1 MTEEL
6 KRFFTSINY
15 AFKESDFEGASVQK
29 VIYLKQKNI
38 FEVYLEFQA
47 VLPIS
52 IAKEILKAS
61 MNKINQ
67 EKECA
72 IHFVYDE
79 ISHDDILV
87 YLKDCIKDLT
97 KKRPSLVNLMDA
109 LVTIEDEIIT
119 LEVSTRME
127 EAEVKKEAKGITSKL
142 YSYGLGEYELTS
154 ILNEEL
160 NREVKED
167 IEKNKTAEIP
177 VILSSPKQPDV
188 ELLEGEVTSLETIK
202 KPIRKAIIEGYVL
215 EMNTLEHEKVN
226 IITLKISDKT
236 SQLSVKIFKKPS
248 ELEEFKKLKEEFR
261 EGFWYR
267 FSGRI
272 KQDSYANALIL
283 TVNDFMSLDKE
294 EETIEKQEISP
305 KSMNEGPIT
314 GNVTAIDNIMGDIA
328 NITLE
333 AYIFG
338 KDVMEHEKIN
348 ILTLKIS
355 DKTNSLLAKVFK
367 RPNEKEEFRS
377 IVKDLKE
384 GTWYRF
390 QGNVKRD
397 DFAKDLVLTILKYE
411 SIESK
416 DEITMEQTDNPRI
429 ELHTHTMMSAMDG
442 VIDAKT
448 LVKHAIKIGQKAIAV
463 TDHNCVQAFPDLYHA
478 VCDYNKGR
486 EEQDRFKVLYG
497 AEMNVVADDVDIIVN
512 NCTYNLLEDTFVVFD
527 TETTGF
533 YAGSDQ
539 MIEIGAV
546 KIASG
551 KIVDRFDE
559 LIDPHRPIPKKI
571 TELTFITDEMLAGKD
586 SEENVT
592 KRFLDW
598 VGDLPMVAHNAKFD
612 ISFMRAACNKYHF
625 KEFNAT
631 VLDTMSMARMLHPEW
646 PNHKLQTL
654 TKKLD
659 IPWDEEKHHRADYD
673 AEGTALAFHKMAK
686 ALYDQNISTTDD
698 LLANID
704 MESLVRFAFPFH
716 ATLIAKDRPGLKNL
730 FKIVSIANT
739 KYLYKNEQPK
749 IPRKEVE
756 ALREGLLIG
765 SGCIH
770 GEIFDKASGKEDE
783 ELVNMMSFYDYIE
796 VQPISAFSHLIG
808 ADAKFPSVSA
818 AEEYLKRIIRVAKE
832 AGKPVVATGDVH
844 NLKKED
850 KIYREIIINQK
861 FNGKLHPL
869 KRKGIEVPNQYLKTT
884 EEMMEDFSFL
894 DEETRKEIIIDNP
907 NKIAGKVEEIEVII
921 DTPNP
926 FAPKIPH
933 SVETMTELVYT
944 KADELYGSPLPLNI
958 EERLAKELYGDALIQ
973 ACKNEESDEAKAFA
987 LIHETILKGKEAVK
1001 DMVKKHL
1008 AEEDIQEKTEDEM
1021 DKLAFKKLGGIIGAN
1036 YDVIYLIAQKLVK
1049 HSNDEGFLVG
1059 SRGSV
1064 GSSFVANMMGI
1075 TEVNSMPAHYRCPK
1089 CKNSIFNDEKG
1100 EPLGVM
1106 YSCGFDLPDKNC
1118 PECGEKMT
1126 KDGHDIP
1133 FATFLGFN
1141 ADKVPDIDL
1150 NFSDLN
1156 QASAHEYTKVLFG
1169 VDNVYRA
1176 GTIGTVAEKTAYGYV
1191 KGYCEEKGI
1200 IMRNIETERLA
1211 KGCTGVKR
1219 TTGQHPGGIVVIP
1232 DYMEVADFTPFQ
1244 FPAEDPTSAWRTTH
1258 FDYHAIDADVLK
1270 LDILGH
1276 TDPTQLRMIQDL
1288 TGDDVTEVP
1297 LDDKETMALFT
1308 GTDSLG
1314 VTKEEIMC
1322 DTGTLGVPEFG
1333 TPFTIQL
1340 VKDAKPTTFAEL
1352 VKISGLAHGTDV
1364 WLGNAQDLV
1373 QNNICPF
1380 KDVIGC
1386 RDDIMVE
1393 LMNKGVPPIKA
1404 FKIMEFVRKGKASRE
1419 PDVWAE
1425 HANTLK
1431 EYNIPD
1437 WYITSCQK
1445 IKYMFPK
1452 AHAAAYVTSAFR
1464 IAWYKVHKPLVYYC
1478 TYFSTRFQDFD
1489 PDAMV
1494 KGYDAIKAKILD
1506 IQSKGHEATNKDASL
1521 LETLKLALEA
1531 SARGVRFKMIDI
1543 RESDGNNF
1551 VMVEDENALILPF
1564 RSLDGLGD
1572 AVATK
1577 IMEERVQKQFYS
1589 VEDFSNRGK
1598 VNQST
1603 IEKMRI
1609 MGIFE
1614 GMPETS
1620 QLSLF

>member
-6 KRFFTSINY
+6 RRFFNSIN
-15 AFKESDFEGASVQK
+15 FKPDENDFEGASVLK
-29 VIYLKQKNI
+29 VIYLKQKDI
-38 FEVYLEFQA
+38 FEVYIDLKH
-47 VLPIS
+47 VLPIK
-52 IAKEILKAS
+52 IANELFKATL
-61 MNKINQ
+61 NKING
-67 EKECA
+67 EKTCT
-72 IHFVYDE
+72 
-79 ISHDDILV
+79 V
-87 YLKDCIKDLT
+87 YLRYSEVSEKDCLMYLKEFIEDLT
-97 KKRPSLVNLMDA
+97 KKRPSLINLREA
-109 LVTIEDEIIT
+109 PVTLEDEILTI
-119 LEVSTRME
+119 EVSTKLE
-127 EAEVKKEAKGITSKL
+127 ELEVKKESKGLKSKL
-142 YSYGLGEYELTS
+142 MQYGLGEYEITS

-160 NREVKED
+160 NKEVKAD
-167 IEKNKTAEIP
+167 MEKNKETFDVPIFE
-177 VILSSPKQPDV
+177 SPKKEHKPI
-188 ELLEGEVTSLETIK
+188 EGEITSI
-202 KPIRKAIIEGYVL
+202 
-215 EMNTLEHEKVN
+215 N
-226 IITLKISDKT
+226 
-236 SQLSVKIFKKPS
+236 
-248 ELEEFKKLKEEFR
+248 
-261 EGFWYR
+261 
-267 FSGRI
+267 
-272 KQDSYANALIL
+272 
-283 TVNDFMSLDKE
+283 
-294 EETIEKQEISP
+294 
-305 KSMNEGPIT
+305 
-314 GNVTAIDNIMGDIA
+314 NIMGDMK
-328 NITLE
+328 NIIVE
-333 AYIFG
+333 AFVFG
-338 KDVMEHEKIN
+338 IDSMEHEKIN
-348 ILTLKIS
+348 IVTLKIS
-355 DKTNSLLAKVFK
+355 DKTNSLLAKIFK
-367 RPNEKEEFRS
+367 KDKAEFKS
-377 IVKDLKE
+377 TLKSFKE
-384 GTWYRF
+384 GNWYRLEGKVEF
-390 QGNVKRD
+390 DN
-397 DFAKDLVLTILKYE
+397 FSKDLVLTIRRYE
-411 SIESK
+411 PIDSK
-416 DEITMEQTDNPRI
+416 DEILYEETDTPRV

-463 TDHNCVQAFPDLYHA
+463 TDHNACQAFPDLYHA
-478 VCDYNKGR
+478 VCDYNKGK
-486 EEQDRFKVLYG
+486 EESERFKVLYG
-497 AEMNVVADDVDIIVN
+497 AEMNVVNNDVDIIFN
-512 NCTYNLLEDTFVVFD
+512 NRTYNLLEDTYVVFD

-546 KIASG
+546 KIQSG
-551 KIVDRFDE
+551 KIIDRFDE

-571 TELTFITDEMLAGKD
+571 TELTFITDEMVSGCD
-586 SEENVT
+586 NEENVT
-592 KRFLDW
+592 KRFLEWASDF
-598 VGDLPMVAHNAKFD
+598 PMVAHNAKFD
-612 ISFMRAACNKYHF
+612 ISFMKAACHKYGLP
-625 KEFNAT
+625 EFNYT

-686 ALYDQNISTTDD
+686 SLYDQNISTTDD
-698 LLANID
+698 LLNNID
-704 MESLVRFAFPFH
+704 MESLVKFSFPFH
-716 ATLIAKDRPGLKNL
+716 ATFLAKNRVGLKNL
-730 FKIVSIANT
+730 FKIISIANT

-749 IPRKEVE
+749 IPRNEILN
-756 ALREGLLIG
+756 LREGLLIG
-765 SGCIH
+765 SGCIN
-770 GEIFDKASGKEDE
+770 GEVFEKAKGLEDE

-796 VQPISAFSHLIG
+796 VQPVSAFSHLIG
-808 ADAKFPSVSA
+808 PEARFKTTTQ

-832 AGKPVVATGDVH
+832 AGKPVCATGDVH

-850 KIYREIIINQK
+850 KIYREIIVNQK

-869 KRKGIEVPNQYLKTT
+869 KRKGMEIPNQYLKTT
-884 EEMMEDFSFL
+884 EEMLDDFQFL
-894 DEETRKEIIIDNP
+894 DDETRREIVILNP
-907 NKIAGKVEEIEVII
+907 NLIASKIEEIEVII

-944 KADELYGSPLPLNI
+944 KALELYGNPLPLNI
-958 EERLAKELYGDALIQ
+958 EERLAKELYGDALIE
-973 ACKNEESDEAKAFA
+973 ACKLEEEEITKAFS
-987 LIHETILKGKEAVK
+987 LVHKIINEGKVAVK

-1008 AEEDIQEKTEDEM
+1008 DSSEGTDEEKDTI
-1021 DKLAFKKLGGIIGAN
+1021 AYKKLGGIIGAN

-1075 TEVNSMPAHYRCPK
+1075 TEVNSLPAHYRCPK
-1089 CKNSIFNDEKG
+1089 CKKSIFDDEEGKS
-1100 EPLGVM
+1100 LGVT
-1106 YSCGFDLPDKNC
+1106 YSCGFDLPDKKC
-1118 PECGEKMT
+1118 PECGMKMQ

-1200 IMRNIETERLA
+1200 IMRSIETERLA
-1211 KGCTGVKR
+1211 KGCTGCKR

-1232 DYMEVADFTPFQ
+1232 DYMEVFDFTPFQ
-1244 FPAEDPTSAWRTTH
+1244 YPAEDPSSPWRTTH

-1288 TGDDVTEVP
+1288 TGDDVTKVP

-1308 GTDSLG
+1308 GTKSLK
-1314 VTKEEIMC
+1314 VTKEQILC

-1364 WLGNAQDLV
+1364 WLGNAQELI
-1373 QNNICPF
+1373 QKNICPF

-1393 LMNKGVPPIKA
+1393 LMNKGVPAIKA
-1404 FKIMEFVRKGKASRE
+1404 FKIMEFVRKGKAGTDPE
-1419 PDVWAE
+1419 TWAGFVE
-1425 HANTLK
+1425 TLK

-1445 IKYMFPK
+1445 IQYMFPK

-1478 TYFSTRFQDFD
+1478 TYFSTRFDDFD
-1489 PDAMV
+1489 PEVMV
-1494 KGYDAIKAKILD
+1494 KGYDAIRSKMLEL
-1506 IQSKGHEATNKDASL
+1506 QSKGYDATNKDASL

-1531 SARGVRFKMIDI
+1531 TARGVKFKMIDI
-1543 RESDGNNF
+1543 KKSEGKNF
-1551 VMVEDENALILPF
+1551 VMEESENALILPF
-1564 RSLDGLGD
+1564 ASLDGLGD

-1577 IMEERVQKQFYS
+1577 IMEERSEKQFYS

-1603 IEKMRI
+1603 IEKMRTL
-1609 MGIFE
+1609 GIFE

>member
-1 MTEEL
+1 MNEEL
-6 KRFFTSINY
+6 KRFFNSILY
-15 AFKESDFEGASVQK
+15 TPKEDIYTNAEVKK
-29 VIYLKQKNI
+29 VIYIKQKDTYEVHLNI
-38 FEVYLEFQA
+38 LD
-47 VLPIS
+47 VLPMNEVIELFNH
-52 IAKEILKAS
+52 AKEGIK
-61 MNKINQ
+61 K
-67 EKECA
+67 EKKCM
-72 IHFVYDE
+72 IRLNYQNVSSKDV
-79 ISHDDILV
+79 LN
-87 YLKDCIKDLT
+87 YLKELINELIS
-97 KKRPSLVNLMDA
+97 KRPSLVNLKDA
-109 LVTIEDEIIT
+109 KLSIDDEIIT
-119 LEVSTRME
+119 IEVGTKLESL
-127 EAEVKKEAKGITSKL
+127 EVKKEAKWLTNKL
-142 YSYGLGEYELTS
+142 FIYGLGEYEITS

-160 NREVKED
+160 NKQVKED
-167 IEKNKTAEIP
+167 IEKSYINEIP
-177 VILSSPKQPDV
+177 
-188 ELLEGEVTSLETIK
+188 
-202 KPIRKAIIEGYVL
+202 IIE
-215 EMNTLEHEKVN
+215 NN
-226 IITLKISDKT
+226 SN
-236 SQLSVKIFKKPS
+236 
-248 ELEEFKKLKEEFR
+248 KEESSI
-261 EGFWYR
+261 EG
-267 FSGRI
+267 
-272 KQDSYANALIL
+272 D
-283 TVNDFMSLDKE
+283 
-294 EETIEKQEISP
+294 
-305 KSMNEGPIT
+305 
-314 GNVTAIDNIMGDIA
+314 VTAISNIIGEIPKV
-328 NITLE
+328 IIE

-338 KDVMEHEKIN
+338 IEEKEFEKTNLI
-348 ILTLKIS
+348 TLKIS
-355 DKTNSLLAKVFK
+355 DKTNSLIAKMFK
-367 RPNEKEEFRS
+367 RDKSDFKNTLKQ
-377 IVKDLKE
+377 LKE
-384 GTWYRF
+384 GNWYRF
-390 QGNVKRD
+390 QGKVEFD
-397 DFAKDLVLTILKYE
+397 TFSKDHVLSIRKFE
-411 SIESK
+411 SISSK
-416 DEITMEQTDNPRI
+416 EEMTKELTDNPRV
-429 ELHTHTMMSAMDG
+429 ELHAHTMMSAMDG
-442 VIDAKT
+442 VIEAKA
-448 LVKHAIKIGQKAIAV
+448 LVKHAIKMGQKSIAV
-463 TDHNCVQAFPDLYHA
+463 TDHNCCQSFPELYHA
-478 VCDYNKGR
+478 VCDNNKGK
-486 EEQDRFKVLYG
+486 EGSDRFKVLYG
-497 AEMNVVADDVDIIVN
+497 VEINVVNDDVDIIFN
-512 NCTYNLLEDTFVVFD
+512 NKTYNLLEDTFVVFD

-546 KIASG
+546 KIKNG
-551 KIVDRFDE
+551 EIIERFDE

-571 TELTFITDEMLAGKD
+571 TELTFITDEMLSGCD
-586 SEENVT
+586 NEENVT
-592 KRFLDW
+592 KRFLEW
-598 VGDLPMVAHNAKFD
+598 VGDLPLIAHNAKFD
-612 ISFMRAACNKYHF
+612 ISFMKAACNKYNL
-625 KEFNAT
+625 KEFSYT
-631 VLDTMSMARMLHPEW
+631 VLDTMSIARMLHPEW

-659 IPWDEEKHHRADYD
+659 IPWDEDKHHRADYD
-673 AEGTALAFHKMAK
+673 AEGTALAYYKMAK
-686 ALYDQNISTTDD
+686 SLYDQNISTTDE

-704 MESLVRFAFPFH
+704 IESLIKFSYPFH
-716 ATLIAKDRPGLKNL
+716 ATAIAKNREGLKNL
-730 FKIVSIANT
+730 FKIISLANT

-749 IPRKEVE
+749 IPRKEFNE
-756 ALREGLLIG
+756 LREGLLIG
-765 SGCIH
+765 SGCIN
-770 GEIFDKASGKEDE
+770 GEIFDKAKGLEDE
-783 ELVNMMSFYDYIE
+783 ELVNMMNFYDYIE
-796 VQPISAFSHLIG
+796 VQPVSAFSHLIG
-808 ADAKFPSVSA
+808 PEARFLTTNE
-818 AEEYLKRIIRVAKE
+818 AENYLSRIIRVGKE
-832 AGKPVVATGDVH
+832 AGKPVVVTGDVH

-869 KRKGIEVPNQYLKTT
+869 KRRGIEVPNQYLKTT

-894 DEETRKEIIIDNP
+894 DEEIRKEIIIDNT
-907 NKIAGKVEEIEVII
+907 NKIADMVEEIEVII

-926 FAPKIPH
+926 FAPRIPN
-933 SVETMTELVYT
+933 SVMTMTELVYS
-944 KADELYGSPLPLNI
+944 KADELYGNPLPLNI
-958 EERLAKELYGDALIQ
+958 EERLAKELYGESIIN
-973 ACKNEESDEAKAFA
+973 ACKSEERDEVMAFK
-987 LIHETILKGKEAVK
+987 LVHDIILKGKEAVK

-1008 AEEDIQEKTEDEM
+1008 SEDDIADKTLEEI
-1021 DKLAFKKLGGIIGAN
+1021 DKLAYKNLGGIIGAN

-1089 CKNSIFNDEKG
+1089 CKMSIFNDDENKA
-1100 EPLGVM
+1100 LGIT

-1118 PECGEKMT
+1118 PNCNSKMT

-1169 VDNVYRA
+1169 EDNVYRA
-1176 GTIGTVAEKTAYGYV
+1176 GTIGTVAEKTAIGYV
-1191 KGYCEEKGI
+1191 LGYCEEKNI
-1200 IMRNIETERLA
+1200 IMRKIEVERLA

-1232 DYMEVADFTPFQ
+1232 DYMEVFDFTPFQ
-1244 FPAEDPTSAWRTTH
+1244 YPAEDPTSAWRTTH

-1297 LDDKETMALFT
+1297 LDDKATMSLFT
-1308 GTDSLG
+1308 GTKSLG
-1314 VTKEEIMC
+1314 VTKDQIMC

-1364 WLGNAQDLV
+1364 WLGNAQELI
-1373 QNNICPF
+1373 QKNICPF

-1393 LMNKGVPPIKA
+1393 LMNKGVPPLKA
-1404 FKIMEFVRKGKASRE
+1404 FKIMEFVRKGKAGKDPE
-1419 PDVWAE
+1419 TWAGFVE
-1425 HANTLK
+1425 TLK

-1437 WYITSCQK
+1437 WYIISCQK

-1478 TYFSTRFQDFD
+1478 TYFSTRFNDFD
-1489 PDAMV
+1489 PDCMV
-1494 KGYDAIKAKILD
+1494 KGYDAIKAKMLE
-1506 IQSKGHEATNKDASL
+1506 IQSKGYDATNKDQSL

-1531 SARGVRFKMIDI
+1531 TARGVKFKMIDI
-1543 RESDGNNF
+1543 KKSDGYNF
-1551 VMVEDENALILPF
+1551 IMDEDENAIILPF

-1577 IMEERVQKQFYS
+1577 IMEERSEKAFYS
-1589 VEDFSNRGK
+1589 IEDFSNRGK

-1609 MGIFE
+1609 LGIFE